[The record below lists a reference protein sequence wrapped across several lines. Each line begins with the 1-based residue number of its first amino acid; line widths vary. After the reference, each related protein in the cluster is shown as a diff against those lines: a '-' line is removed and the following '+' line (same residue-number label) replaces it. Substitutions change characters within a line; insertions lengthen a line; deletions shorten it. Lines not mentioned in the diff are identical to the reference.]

1 VRRLSLKN
9 PRIAD
14 LRSLARQ
21 RRARAESHRF
31 IIEGPK
37 LIEEALRVGIVLDAV
52 YVDEAAL
59 RSTASRRVED
69 VLDLVTTTD
78 VEVWSLGEGALNK
91 VSTSSTP
98 QPMLAVAQ
106 STPKGIE
113 FLEDLLP
120 APTFV
125 LVAVDINDP
134 GNMGTVTRTAVA
146 AGADAVVVL
155 GQSVDVWSPKVVRSS
170 AGSIFHVRMIVEP
183 DTETVLEMLGDAE
196 LHRLALAGTSP
207 TPVHQAD
214 LTQPIA
220 LIVGSEAHGL
230 PEGLDRMV
238 DQWVSIPM
246 HGPTESLNVAMAA
259 TIASYETLR
268 QRMLASETL
277 ASYPSLNE
285 S

>member
-1 VRRLSLKN
+1 MKRLSLKN
-9 PRIAD
+9 PRVAD

-21 RRARAESHRF
+21 RRARAESQRF

-52 YVDEAAL
+52 YVDEDAL
-59 RSTASRRVED
+59 RSTASRRVEE

-78 VEVWSLGEGALNK
+78 LEVWSLGEGALNK
-91 VSTSSTP
+91 VSTSSSP

-106 STPKGIE
+106 STPRGIE
-113 FLEDLLP
+113 SLSELSP
-120 APTFV
+120 EPTFV

-146 AGADAVVVL
+146 AGANAVVVL
-155 GQSVDVWSPKVVRSS
+155 GMSVDIWSPKVVRSS
-170 AGSIFHVRMIVEP
+170 AGAMFHVPMIVES
-183 DTETVLEMLGDAE
+183 DTETALEMIGDAG
-196 LHRLALAGTSP
+196 LSRVGLAGSSETS
-207 TPVHQAD
+207 VHQAD
-214 LTQPIA
+214 LTQPTA

-230 PEGLDRMV
+230 SGDLDRFV

-246 HGPTESLNVAMAA
+246 RGPTESLNVAMAA

-268 QRMLASETL
+268 QRELTSEKLA
-277 ASYPSLNE
+277 
-285 S
+285 